1 VKKPTVL
8 IVDSDEYSR
17 LLLEE
22 MLHMMSQES
31 ESYQILS
38 TSYGKEAINFCN
50 ECWIDLILIEIHLK
64 NMEGWELIQKI
75 KGLYPSISIIIQTA
89 LVMDNT
95 EKMVR
100 ESGADSFIAKPVE
113 LHKLQNMIKSVL

>member
-1 VKKPTVL
+1 MKKPTVL